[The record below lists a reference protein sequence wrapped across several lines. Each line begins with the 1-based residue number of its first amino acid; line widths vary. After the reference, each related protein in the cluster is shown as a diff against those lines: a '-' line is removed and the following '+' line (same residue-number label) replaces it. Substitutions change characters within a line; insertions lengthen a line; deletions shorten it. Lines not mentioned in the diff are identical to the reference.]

1 MRRKLSLMFLA
12 TLLLL
17 MAACSSPPD
26 TASDTRPLGN
36 ITATPRECGLISA
49 NAIQIATG
57 FKDYRAIGTRMSGG
71 RQFASCSVVDGLALE
86 GELGLVIKVHEPSPV
101 SPEGLENTKVAT
113 GGNDLPAGLRP
124 GFASRRKD
132 ATGQVIDFVYGWT
145 PDYQRLLSIEVT
157 EGAPGRDSL
166 ADAVEFFRQL
176 KPLLLTSSR

>member
-1 MRRKLSLMFLA
+1 MRRKLSLVYVA
-12 TLLLL
+12 TLLSLT
-17 MAACSSPPD
+17 AACSSSSD

-36 ITATPRECGLISA
+36 VTASPRECDLISA

-57 FKDYRAIGTRMSGG
+57 FTDYRAIGTKMSGG
-71 RQFASCSVVDGLALE
+71 QFASCSVIDGLSLE

-101 SPEGLENTKVAT
+101 SPEGLENTKMAT
-113 GGNDLPAGLRP
+113 RGNDLPAGLGP

-132 ATGQVIDFVYGWT
+132 ATGQVVAFVYGWT

-157 EGAPGRDSL
+157 KGAPGRDSV